1 METLTL
7 RTVKERAHG
16 EIEVI
21 DHRNNIIFSIG

>member
-16 EIEVI
+16 VSEVI
-21 DHRNNIIFSIG
+21 DIIADLHNL